1 MPAVKTYDVSRPAD
15 PSVSHRVVYA
25 DPGVAAQAAQAARR
39 SSSYK
44 RNISTENLDLQA
56 KQANNE
62 YGEQQRRKRQ
72 AVHIS
77 LKELMVS
84 MELGE
89 HGAIAQAIGEKWSTD
104 VNQCGGITRKHVAC
118 GKPSYL
124 PHACDMPLCPWT
136 QAKRAR
142 NFGRQVEKAW
152 DAGLFKEPKF
162 FTFAPPN
169 VDDLTDG
176 WDALGKVMTRLHR
189 RKVLAGCR
197 GGYRALE
204 TTWSERLG
212 NWHPH
217 AHELVDSAYIPQ
229 FPVWDIQYVRN
240 KRNNGGRWKVEKKH
254 AGLAR
259 EFTLVCQSYPVLA
272 SQRADFDIN
281 NPNHWYFIDMRR
293 ANKGAVK
300 EIGKYVAKGAQ
311 VVNAGAAAVVGYMLA
326 VRNRRMLQAFGTL
339 MDTDKTLADMDPEE
353 RDAADMA
360 LDDDP
365 KADPPEAPG
374 ECPYDDC
381 PRPHENEWEHLNMGP
396 PVGVS
401 MERDPRTGLFRIL
414 AKQDEETVREEY
426 E

>member
-1 MPAVKTYDVSRPAD
+1 MVIADRIELLYDVSRPAD
-15 PSVSHRVVYA
+15 PSISQRVVYG
-25 DPGVAAQAAQAARR
+25 DPQTAAQAAQAARR

-44 RNISTENLDLQA
+44 RNISTENFDLQA
-56 KQANNE
+56 TQANND
-62 YGEQQRRKRQ
+62 YGDQQRRKRQ
-72 AVHIS
+72 AIHIS
-77 LKELMVS
+77 LKELLSS
-84 MELGE
+84 MALGE
-89 HGAIAQAIGEKWSTD
+89 HGGVARAVGERWESD
-104 VNQCGGITRKHVAC
+104 VAQCGGITRKHAAC
-118 GKPSYL
+118 GKSSYL

-142 NFGRQVEKAW
+142 DFGRQVEKAW

-169 VDDLTDG
+169 VDDLTAG
-176 WDALGKVMTRLHR
+176 WGDLAKVMTRLHR

-204 TTWSERLG
+204 TTWSKRLG

-217 AHELVDSAYIPQ
+217 AHELADSEWISQ
-229 FPVWDIQYVRN
+229 WPVWDIYYVGN
-240 KRNNGGRWKVEKKH
+240 KRNKGGRWKVEKKH

-259 EFTLVCQSYPVLA
+259 EFTLVCQAYPSLK
-272 SQRADFDIN
+272 STKPDFDID
-281 NPNHWYFIDMRR
+281 NPDHWYFIDMRR

-311 VVNAGAAAVVGYMLA
+311 VVSAGADAVVGYMLA

-339 MDTDKTLADMDPEE
+339 LDTDKALADMDPDE
-353 RDAADMA
+353 RDAADQA
-360 LDDDP
+360 LNDDP
-365 KADPPEAPG
+365 ACDPPEAPG

-381 PRPHENEWEHLNMGP
+381 PRPHENEWEYMNMGP
-396 PVGVS
+396 PPGAH

-414 AKQDEETVREEY
+414 AEPPPGVGV
-426 E
+426 